1 VFLVAWG
8 AAIIAG
14 SIHLRRSLPT
24 RPGPFILFMLVML
37 AIMLAV
43 GFAKGEPP
51 RWRWGD
57 RDREKPNEER

>member
-1 VFLVAWG
+1 VFFVAWLG
-8 AAIIAG
+8 AILAG
-14 SIHLRRSLPT
+14 TVLLRRSLPT
-24 RPGPFILFMLVML
+24 RPGLYALFIVGML

-57 RDREKPNEER
+57 RDRDEPNGEP